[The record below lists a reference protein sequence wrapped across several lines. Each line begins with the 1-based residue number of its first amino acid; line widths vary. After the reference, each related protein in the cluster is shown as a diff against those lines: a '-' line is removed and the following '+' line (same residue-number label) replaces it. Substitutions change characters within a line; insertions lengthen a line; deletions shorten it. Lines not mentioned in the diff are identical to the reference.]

1 MEIFIWVVN
10 GENVHQ
16 DDVCIFSLFL
26 KNYLTFHS
34 QNLYAEFLLTQLT
47 AMFDVSDKMN
57 FWDWY

>member
-16 DDVCIFSLFL
+16 DDVCIFSMFL

-57 FWDWY
+57 F